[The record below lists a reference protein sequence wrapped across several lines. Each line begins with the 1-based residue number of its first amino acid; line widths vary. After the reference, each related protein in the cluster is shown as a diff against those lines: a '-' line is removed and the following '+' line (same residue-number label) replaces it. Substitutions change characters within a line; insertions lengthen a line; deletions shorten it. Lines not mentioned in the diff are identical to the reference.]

1 MPDPLAEFDCRLR
14 DVESKVTTHEAVCA
28 ERYQQIVDGAK
39 NMRDEL
45 ASTNQLIR
53 VVALMLLAG
62 MAGVLIS
69 LVFK

>member
-1 MPDPLAEFDCRLR
+1 MPDPLAEFDYRLR

-53 VVALMLLAG
+53 VVALMLLTG

>member
-1 MPDPLAEFDCRLR
+1 MSDLLVEFDHRLR
-14 DVESKVTTHEAVCA
+14 DVEHKVNTHEAVCA
-28 ERYQQIVDGAK
+28 ERYQRIVDGAK
-39 NMRDEL
+39 TMHDEL

-69 LVFK
+69 QVFK

>member
-1 MPDPLAEFDCRLR
+1 MPDSLIELECRMR
-14 DVESKVTTHEAVCA
+14 DVESKVNTHEAVCA
-28 ERYQQIVDGAK
+28 ERYQRIVDGAK
-39 NMRDEL
+39 SMHDEL

-69 LVFK
+69 QVFK

>member
-1 MPDPLAEFDCRLR
+1 MPDPLAEFDYRLR

-53 VVALMLLAG
+53 VVGLMLVAG
-62 MAGVLIS
+62 MASVLIS